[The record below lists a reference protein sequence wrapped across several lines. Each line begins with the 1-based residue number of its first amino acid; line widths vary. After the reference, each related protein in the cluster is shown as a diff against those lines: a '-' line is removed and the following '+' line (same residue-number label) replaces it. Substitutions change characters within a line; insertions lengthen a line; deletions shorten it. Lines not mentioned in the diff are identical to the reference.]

1 MEYTMKVVL
10 KQDVRGT
17 GKKGDIVNVADGYA
31 RNFLIVRG
39 LAVEASAQALN
50 DIKNARLAQEHH
62 AQQLREQAQET
73 AKKLNEKTIKITAK
87 AGQGGKLFGSIT
99 SKEIAAE
106 IEKVFGES
114 VDKKKISLE
123 NDIKGFG
130 TFTAEIKLHPGVSA
144 KIYIVVSEE

>member
-1 MEYTMKVVL
+1 MKVVL

-31 RNFLIVRG
+31 RNFLLVRG

-62 AQQLREQAQET
+62 AQQLREQAEQT
-73 AKKLNEKTIKITAK
+73 AKKLNEKTVKITAR

-99 SKEIAAE
+99 SKEIASE
-106 IEKVFGES
+106 IEKAFGES

-144 KIYIVVSEE
+144 KVYVVVSEE

>member
-1 MEYTMKVVL
+1 MKVVL

-50 DIKNARLAQEHH
+50 DIKNVKLAQEHH
-62 AQQLREQAQET
+62 AQELRERAENT
-73 AKKLNEKTIKITAK
+73 AKNLNEKTIKLAAK
-87 AGQGGKLFGSIT
+87 AGQNGKLFGSIT
-99 SKEIAAE
+99 SKEIAAG
-106 IEKVFGES
+106 IEKMLGES

-123 NDIKGFG
+123 SDIKGFG

-144 KIYIVVSEE
+144 KVYVVVSEEE